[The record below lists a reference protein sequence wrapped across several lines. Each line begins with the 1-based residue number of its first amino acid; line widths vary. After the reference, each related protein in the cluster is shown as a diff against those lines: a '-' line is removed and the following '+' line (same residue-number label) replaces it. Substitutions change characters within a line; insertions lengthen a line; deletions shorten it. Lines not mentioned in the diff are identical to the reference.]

1 MKFWLPDAFSLQLK
15 PSVLNYWLYH
25 WNSAKEYA
33 FFFLI
38 QTLIFKI
45 VNFWSSTKI
54 LQFELQYD
62 SPLSGCPSKF
72 FLEEK

>member
-25 WNSAKEYA
+25 LNSAKEYA
-33 FFFLI
+33 YFLI
-38 QTLIFKI
+38 QTLIFKF
-45 VNFWSSTKI
+45 VNFWSSTKTWK
-54 LQFELQYD
+54 FELQYD
-62 SPLSGCPSKF
+62 SPLAGCPSKF